1 MADEEA
7 LRPEDETTDDQID
20 ETEEETG
27 EDAKPSLQDKIKEAL
42 DVAVEDVGSLRRK
55 LTITVPRTF
64 IDEQLEEQ
72 YGELS
77 REALVPGFRKG
88 RAPRRLLEK
97 RFGNEVGETLV
108 QQLVGTGCLAA
119 IEKADLKVLGDPML
133 WATEKEAAT
142 PTLLDF
148 QEAMKLMQIPK
159 DGDLVFSCEVEIRPE
174 FELPEL
180 EKIPLTRPVIEVT
193 DEMVTAQIDRFRST
207 QGHYEALAEDG
218 QVALDDVIT
227 ADLKMASEGTVLKE
241 QKDIQLAARGQVLD
255 GVVLEKLG
263 ETLVGARAGDVRTIS
278 GQIPDTYIKEELR
291 GKQAD
296 FEISIRRIQ
305 RMVLPEMNEE
315 FVKSLGFE
323 TQDEL
328 RDWIRKDIESR
339 VGDQVRQGLAEQVRK
354 YLLDNVPIDLPER
367 MSERQVAR
375 VMYRRMV
382 ELYQQGVASDEVTKH
397 IDALKTAAQNEV
409 ARELKLG
416 FIMEKL
422 SDQFDVEV
430 TEGEVNSQIA
440 WIAQRQ
446 GQRFDRVR
454 DRLAKEGALDNLYLA
469 IRDSKL
475 VDLLIETAEITDS
488 RGDAETGKP
497 SAAAAGDTLADET

>member
-1 MADEEA
+1 
-7 LRPEDETTDDQID
+7 
-20 ETEEETG
+20 
-27 EDAKPSLQDKIKEAL
+27 
-42 DVAVEDVGSLRRK
+42 
-55 LTITVPRTF
+55 
-64 IDEQLEEQ
+64 
-72 YGELS
+72 
-77 REALVPGFRKG
+77 
-88 RAPRRLLEK
+88 
-97 RFGNEVGETLV
+97 
-108 QQLVGTGCLAA
+108 
-119 IEKADLKVLGDPML
+119 
-133 WATEKEAAT
+133 
-142 PTLLDF
+142 
-148 QEAMKLMQIPK
+148 MQIPK

-218 QVALDDVIT
+218 QVASDDVIT

-241 QKDIQLAARGQVLD
+241 QKDIQLAARGQILD

-263 ETLVGARAGDVRTIS
+263 ETLVGARAGEVRTIS

-296 FEISIRRIQ
+296 FELSIRRIQ

-323 TQDEL
+323 TEDEL

-354 YLLDNVPIDLPER
+354 YLLDKVSIDLPER

-382 ELYQQGVASDEVTKH
+382 ELYQQGIASDEVTKH

-409 ARELKLG
+409 VRELKLG

-422 SDQFDVEV
+422 SDEFDVEV

-475 VDLLIETAEITDS
+475 VDLLIEKAEITDS
-488 RGDAETGKP
+488 RGGADTGKAADEP
-497 SAAAAGDTLADET
+497 SATAAGDTLADET